1 MTSPAYGWDFRDE
14 YDLIQFEKIDIYNN
28 QSEKY
33 ERNSFSETNNS
44 ADAIAVSL
52 DTLFSNE
59 EKLMMMFSNLKIN
72 KDREEL
78 RYLGKMTMWKK
89 TQLINNHSFN
99 HLERFMLESDMT
111 TEEVQNI
118 FNKASTSQ
126 LSYAVKR

>member
-1 MTSPAYGWDFRDE
+1 MKR
-14 YDLIQFEKIDIYNN
+14 LIYTIIRAKN
-28 QSEKY
+28 Y

-89 TQLINNHSFN
+89 TQLISNHSFN